1 MNDQMSPNPAAI
13 TGTGQSDRP
22 GDQDQRQLLDE
33 LYKKYGPESTTW
45 GRFRNRLYYF
55 HKKYA
60 WLTVIHATLFLKRA
74 LDILVS
80 VSMLILLAPLFLVTA
95 IAIKLDSRGPV
106 FYSQTRLGKWGRP
119 FKMYK
124 FRSMVVGA
132 DKMKAELLSQNESGG
147 VIFKMKRDPRITRVG
162 RIIRKLSI
170 DELPQLVNVLKGE
183 MSLVGPRPALPNE
196 VEEYTFDD
204 RRRLEVKPGLTGLW
218 QISGRS
224 DLDFRQ
230 QVRLDVAYIES
241 QSFWQDIKIL
251 FKTIP
256 VVLLGKGAY

>member
-1 MNDQMSPNPAAI
+1 MSEPLSPSPAANDS
-13 TGTGQSDRP
+13 GPR
-22 GDQDQRQLLDE
+22 DQRVDLDQRQLLE
-33 LYKKYGPESTTW
+33 ALYRKYGPEGTPW

-60 WLTVIHATLFLKRA
+60 WLTVTRSTLFLKRT
-74 LDILVS
+74 LDIVVS
-80 VSMLILLAPLFLVTA
+80 LSMLILLAPLFLITA
-95 IAIKLDSRGPV
+95 IAIKVDSPGPV
-106 FYSQTRLGKWGRP
+106 LYSQIRLGKWGRP
-119 FKMYK
+119 FRIYK

-132 DKMKAELLSQNESGG
+132 DRIKAALLSQNESGG
-147 VIFKMKRDPRITRVG
+147 VIFKMKHDPRITRVG

-170 DELPQLVNVLKGE
+170 DELPQLVNVLKGD
-183 MSLVGPRPALPNE
+183 MSLVGPRPPLPSE
-196 VEEYTFDD
+196 VEEYTLED
-204 RRRLEVKPGLTGLW
+204 RQRLEVQPGLTCLW

-224 DLDFRQ
+224 ELDFRQ